1 MIYIQKK
8 NMKKVCTSKKSLSD
22 LTNATGAFV
31 NTQISNS
38 ENPQQKKLSLV
49 HPENCPID
57 RKEEYGFFID
67 PEYSNYLRKV
77 FGTDKMQVVRSS
89 YGNKLFVINEE
100 NEGSHKTY
108 NESTQL
114 KILLKEFSSSAKP
127 DIETGNPAQ
136 PSPSTT
142 NTWFSLQSWKN
153 WGLGWAQWGYEFLIP
168 EIMSGRLLKNVVLIS
183 LEIFRLLFRE
193 AHKLL
198 GTAGYEYEYNTP
210 VSSTPYSSPRLSVH
224 EDSNNASPVT
234 I

>member
-1 MIYIQKK
+1 
-8 NMKKVCTSKKSLSD
+8 MKKVCTSKKSLSD
-22 LTNATGAFV
+22 LTNATSAFV

-77 FGTDKMQVVRSS
+77 FGTDKIQVVRAT
-89 YGNKLFVINEE
+89 YGDKLFVINEE
-100 NEGSHKTY
+100 TEGSHKTY

-114 KILLKEFSSSAKP
+114 KILLKQFSSPPSP
-127 DIETGNPAQ
+127 DVETGNPVK
-136 PSPSTT
+136 STPPRP
-142 NTWFSLQSWKN
+142 NTWFSWQSWKD
-153 WGLGWAQWGYEFLIP
+153 WGQSWAQWSYEFLIP
-168 EIMSGRLLKNVVLIS
+168 EIMSGRLLKNVVLIT

-210 VSSTPYSSPRLSVH
+210 VSSTPYSTPCPSVN
-224 EDSNNASPVT
+224 EDSNNASPVS

>member
-1 MIYIQKK
+1 
-8 NMKKVCTSKKSLSD
+8 MKKVCTSKKSLSD

-77 FGTDKMQVVRSS
+77 FGTDQIQVVRSS

-100 NEGSHKTY
+100 DGGSHKTY

-114 KILLKEFSSSAKP
+114 KILLKEFSSSAKH
-127 DIETGNPAQ
+127 DIETGKFVQPPA
-136 PSPSTT
+136 STS
-142 NTWFSLQSWKN
+142 NTWFSWQSWKN
-153 WGLGWAQWGYEFLIP
+153 WGQGWAQWGYEFLIP
-168 EIMSGRLLKNVVLIS
+168 EIMSGRLLKNVVLLSI
-183 LEIFRLLFRE
+183 EIVRLLFRE
-193 AHKLL
+193 AHKLI
-198 GTAGYEYEYNTP
+198 GTNGYDFEINSSL
-210 VSSTPYSSPRLSVH
+210 SSTPCSTPCSNVH
-224 EDSNNASPVT
+224 EGSKKGSPVT